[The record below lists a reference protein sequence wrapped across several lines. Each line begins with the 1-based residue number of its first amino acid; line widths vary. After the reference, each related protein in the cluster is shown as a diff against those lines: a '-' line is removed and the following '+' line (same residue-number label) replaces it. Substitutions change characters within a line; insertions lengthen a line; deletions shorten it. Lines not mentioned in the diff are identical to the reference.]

1 VQHAS
6 QIDASIPSV
15 TLFLSRMA
23 YTLDDL
29 RRLLDLE
36 RIEHNIFRGQSKDI
50 GSGSVFG
57 GQALAQALVAASRTV
72 DDEERSPHSMH
83 GYFILPGDVTAP
95 IVYEVDRIR
104 NGNSF
109 TTRRVV
115 AIQHGRAIF
124 NMSAS
129 FHVPEEGANHQSDM
143 PDVPA
148 PEDLPRELD
157 LLREIAHRIPED
169 RRSFFTEERPIEFR
183 PVDPVSDPF
192 APEPTAP
199 RRHLWL
205 RARGPL
211 PDDPLVHQS
220 VLAYASDYGLLGTA
234 LRPHGLTF
242 ATPGLQLASLD
253 HALWFHRPVRA
264 DRWLLFAMDSPSASG
279 ARGFTRGQ
287 IFDNDGT
294 LIASVTQEGL
304 MRRRKSE

>member
-1 VQHAS
+1 
-6 QIDASIPSV
+6 
-15 TLFLSRMA
+15 MA

-29 RRLLDLE
+29 RDLLDLE
-36 RIEHNIFRGQSKDI
+36 RIEHNIFRGASKDI

-57 GQALAQALVAASRTV
+57 GQALSQALVAAARTV
-72 DDEERSPHSMH
+72 DDDRSSHSMH
-83 GYFILPGDVTAP
+83 GYFILPGDVDAP

-104 NGNSF
+104 DGKSF

-115 AIQHGRAIF
+115 AIQHGRPIF

-129 FHVPEEGANHQSDM
+129 FHISEKGADHQTDP

-157 LLREIAHRIPED
+157 LLREIAHRIPEE

-183 PVDPVSDPF
+183 PVDPPTDAF

-205 RARGPL
+205 RARGTL

-234 LRPHGLTF
+234 LRPHGMTF
-242 ATPGLQLASLD
+242 ATPRLQLATLD

-264 DRWLLFAMDSPSASG
+264 DQWLLYAMDSPSASG

-287 IFDNDGT
+287 IFDQSGT

-304 MRRRKSE
+304 MRRWEAE